1 MAVNTYDIGDVV
13 RLSANFNDT
22 TQDVDPAGVVFK
34 IKTPVGT
41 VVTLTFGV
49 DAAVVKSSTGDY
61 YVDYEP
67 TTEGIYYYRAAG
79 TTTNK
84 GAAEGRFVV
93 RESRF
98 N

>member
-1 MAVNTYDIGDVV
+1 VAVNTYDIGDVV

-22 TQDVDPAGVVFK
+22 TQDVDPAGVTFK

-41 VVTLTFGV
+41 VVTLVYGV
-49 DAAVVKSSTGDY
+49 DGAVVKDSTGDY
-61 YVDYEP
+61 HVDYEP
-67 TTEGIYYYRAAG
+67 PVEGTYYYRAVG

-84 GAAEGRFVV
+84 GAAESRFVV